1 MNNEQGISILA
12 VGERITLLAFTFLNM
27 SVDAGSPG
35 GALSQTHILAGLM
48 RRVGRHL
55 DIEGDALP
63 SDHFDL
69 IGGSGLGAY
78 VVLAIL

>member
-1 MNNEQGISILA
+1 
-12 VGERITLLAFTFLNM
+12 M

-35 GALSQTHILAGLM
+35 GALSQIHILADLM
-48 RRVGRHL
+48 DRLGRHL
-55 DIEGDALP
+55 GIEGDVLP

-78 VVLAIL
+78 VVLGIKSRSDANSTISGLWLFALDHSKCPL